1 MLWKG
6 FQRIRRWR
14 GLAWKNPESLN
25 HYVEESY
32 AQIGMPVYILKY
44 TFFSFSFL
52 KLPEL
57 QDPFVTATGI
67 NPTDT
72 YV

>member
-1 MLWKG
+1 MEKP
-6 FQRIRRWR
+6 RVP
-14 GLAWKNPESLN
+14 KSLCGRKLCTDRN
-25 HYVEESY
+25 ACVYFE
-32 AQIGMPVYILKY
+32 VYI
-44 TFFSFSFL
+44 FFSFSFL

-57 QDPFVTATGI
+57 QDPFVTVTGI